1 MPEIERLFKTATW
14 RVVGSILHKFWLTL
28 YTFMLALSAVQHI
41 HSFPIFNFQIQLQRL
56 IHSKHCFFKKTF
68 VFFFSFVAETHY
80 LSNDITGFGIKAADF
95 IRWSLPMTCFN
106 YSTRIAETPGR
117 RRQRPRMGIMLALLG
132 LKAAPGWCLVVG
144 KWNGQ
149 HGTQAGQETGKHLCP
164 HFYRDLS
171 VPQHP
176 G

>member
-1 MPEIERLFKTATW
+1 MKGCRFHSAQILTYTIYIH
-14 RVVGSILHKFWLTL
+14 VSIVCSST
-28 YTFMLALSAVQHI
+28 
-41 HSFPIFNFQIQLQRL
+41 HSFISNFQLSNSAAAADTV
-56 IHSKHCFFKKTF
+56 HSKHCFFKKTF

-80 LSNDITGFGIKAADF
+80 LSKDITGFGIKAADF

-132 LKAAPGWCLVVG
+132 LKAAPGWYLVVG